1 MNFFVANGVAIVTDL
16 TILRH
21 LILKRFIMTSILLFL
36 GGVGFQEILLIG
48 VIVLVLFGAKKIPE
62 FMRGLG
68 KGVKE
73 FKEGINDIKADVEK
87 DLDDKK

>member
-1 MNFFVANGVAIVTDL
+1 MNSHIF
-16 TILRH
+16 
-21 LILKRFIMTSILLFL
+21 LFL

-48 VIVLVLFGAKKIPE
+48 VVVLVLFGAKKIPE

-73 FKEGINDIKADVEK
+73 FKDGINDMKSEVEK
-87 DLDDKK
+87 DLDDNK

>member
-1 MNFFVANGVAIVTDL
+1 
-16 TILRH
+16 
-21 LILKRFIMTSILLFL
+21 MTSILTFISILGFL

-48 VIVLVLFGAKKIPE
+48 LVVLVLFGAKKIPE
-62 FMRGLG
+62 FMKGLG

>member
-1 MNFFVANGVAIVTDL
+1 MNS
-16 TILRH
+16 TI
-21 LILKRFIMTSILLFL
+21 FLFL
-36 GGVGFQEILLIG
+36 GGVGAQEILLIG
-48 VIVLVLFGAKKIPE
+48 LVVLILFGAKKIPE

-73 FKEGINDIKADVEK
+73 FKDGINDIKADVEK

>member
-1 MNFFVANGVAIVTDL
+1 MQHIF
-16 TILRH
+16 
-21 LILKRFIMTSILLFL
+21 LFL

-48 VIVLVLFGAKKIPE
+48 IVVLVLFGAKKIPE
-62 FMRGLG
+62 FMKGLG

>member
-1 MNFFVANGVAIVTDL
+1 VPAISANQKFFLLARRSFLDKRIQMNSHIF
-16 TILRH
+16 
-21 LILKRFIMTSILLFL
+21 LFL
-36 GGVGFQEILLIG
+36 GGVGAQEILLIG
-48 VIVLVLFGAKKIPE
+48 LVVLILFGAKKIPE

-73 FKEGINDIKADVEK
+73 FKDGVNDMKADVEK

>member
-1 MNFFVANGVAIVTDL
+1 MISS
-16 TILRH
+16 TI
-21 LILKRFIMTSILLFL
+21 FLFL

-48 VIVLVLFGAKKIPE
+48 LVVLVLFGAKKIPE

-73 FKEGINDIKADVEK
+73 FKDGINDLKSEVEK
-87 DLDDKK
+87 DLDDQK

>member
-1 MNFFVANGVAIVTDL
+1 MNS
-16 TILRH
+16 TI
-21 LILKRFIMTSILLFL
+21 FLFL

-48 VIVLVLFGAKKIPE
+48 VVVLVLFGAKKIPE

-73 FKEGINDIKADVEK
+73 FKDGISDIKADVEK
-87 DLDDKK
+87 DLDDNK